1 MAKKSVPKL
10 VKDDPW
16 LQPYQEE
23 INNRIDRY
31 TQLLKTIEKDEK
43 SLKNFSSAYKKLGIN
58 YSSTDKGWFYREWAP
73 EAYSLSLVGDFNN
86 WDKTSHVLSKKG
98 DGFWEL
104 FIPQNELEEGSL
116 VKVHIKAKNGEHFER
131 KFQTMR

>member
-23 INNRIDRY
+23 ISNRIDRY
-31 TQLLKTIEKDEK
+31 TQHLNTIKKEDK
-43 SLKNFSSAYKKLGIN
+43 SLKNFSAAYKNLGIN
-58 YSSTDKGWFYREWAP
+58 YSSKDKGWYYREWAP

-86 WDKTSHVLSKKG
+86 WDKIYRAIYPIVFCMFAINCNRFL
-98 DGFWEL
+98 L
-104 FIPQNELEEGSL
+104 LNE
-116 VKVHIKAKNGEHFER
+116 
-131 KFQTMR
+131 